1 MRSVHSLP
9 GHDEPQV
16 VEVPD
21 LQAGPGQV
29 SSRRSRPR

>member
-1 MRSVHSLP
+1 MRSIHSLP

-29 SSRRSRPR
+29 LIQTSRPR